1 MKMKIKKWI
10 ILFIAVLGMAF
21 PAGVTA
27 YAYTDEAVVQAAET
41 EPPAETVTK
50 TETPPEAE
58 TPSETPLP
66 EEPSAETEAKP
77 FSVEGNGQLLDDIS
91 GDDTKQFLTIQTK
104 NGNTFFMVLDR
115 SSNSENVYM
124 LSMIDENDLSEFIA
138 ETKEPETEKPSVVL
152 PEETEPV
159 PSIEETKD
167 KPEKETESVNTGAIF
182 AIFLLIAG
190 GVGCYYYFKVVKPKK
205 AEEDAEGE
213 DLEFYDDAYIN
224 EDEEADQENP
234 DDETEE

>member
-10 ILFIAVLGMAF
+10 ILFITVLGMVF

-27 YAYTDEAVVQAAET
+27 YAYTDEAAVQAEET
-41 EPPAETVTK
+41 EPPAETATE

-124 LSMIDENDLSEFIA
+124 LSMIDENDLSEFVT
-138 ETKEPETEKPSVVL
+138 ETKEAETEKPSVVL
-152 PEETEPV
+152 PEETEPA

-167 KPEKETESVNTGAIF
+167 KPEKETEGVNTGAIF

-224 EDEEADQENP
+224 EDEEAEQENP